1 MRRLTIEHNMIF
13 ASLASIFVV
22 TLILT
27 QQSYQATAFPQQ
39 QQGRNQTFGIISS
52 VQNDASGQ
60 PAWVVAGQWT
70 SALLGNNSVNASQP
84 TGNSTV
90 PFGGSPFDTQIQMVR
105 LNGTAGHTHTITNF
119 VLANA
124 SQPDN
129 MTKIFNG
136 TSTASM
142 IQGPVAD
149 IRTSIR
155 IMGDKVISIWLDPT
169 KIESHYGNTSIYG
182 LVMDADKPRP
192 GPVGSDGPQMRK

>member
-1 MRRLTIEHNMIF
+1 MRRLTNEHNMIF
-13 ASLASIFVV
+13 ASLATIFVV
-22 TLILT
+22 TLIFT
-27 QQSYQATAFPQQ
+27 QHSYQAMAFPQQ

-52 VQNDASGQ
+52 VQSDASGL
-60 PAWVVAGQWT
+60 PAWVVAGHWT
-70 SALLGNNSVNASQP
+70 SALVGNNSVNASQP

-142 IQGPVAD
+142 MQGPVAD
-149 IRTSIR
+149 IPTSIK

-169 KIESHYGNTSIYG
+169 KIESHYGNTPIYG
-182 LVMDADKPRP
+182 LVMDTDKPRP